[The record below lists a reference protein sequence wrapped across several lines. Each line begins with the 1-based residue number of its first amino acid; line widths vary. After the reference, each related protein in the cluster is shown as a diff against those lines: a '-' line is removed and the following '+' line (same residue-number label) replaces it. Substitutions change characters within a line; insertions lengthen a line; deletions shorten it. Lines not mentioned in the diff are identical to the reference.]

1 MKKITIETEHGPIEY
16 VPVNERIKQLK
27 VDKVDYSSE
36 TEYKYFE
43 AERMFIVKAT
53 LTVFSPNKERSY
65 TGHASETVGEGNEA
79 NILSALENAETS
91 AVGRALAFFGV
102 GIDNAIA
109 SAEEIKKAVALSPD
123 QVLAKLDEHLKTI
136 TTEGD
141 LDKVAGDFQKKY
153 ADLYKQ
159 VAVRNRFK
167 KRKGEIIAGST
178 LVK

>member
-1 MKKITIETEHGPIEY
+1 MKKVTIETEHGPVEY
-16 VPVNERIKQLK
+16 VMVHERVRELK
-27 VDKVDYSSE
+27 TRNLDHSLE

-43 AERMFIVKAT
+43 AEKRFIVKAT
-53 LTVFSPNKERSY
+53 LTVFGPSKERVF
-65 TGHASETVGEGNEA
+65 TGHASEVVGEGGDA
-79 NILSALENAETS
+79 NLLSALENAETS
-91 AVGRALAFFGV
+91 AVGRCLAFYGI

-109 SAEEIKKAVALSPD
+109 SADEIKKVALLSPD

-159 VAVRNRFK
+159 VVVRNKFK

>member
-1 MKKITIETEHGPIEY
+1 MKKITIETEHGPVEY
-16 VPVNERIKQLK
+16 VPVNERLKQLK
-27 VDKVDYSSE
+27 AERVDYSLD
-36 TEYKYFE
+36 TEYKYLDS
-43 AERMFIVKAT
+43 ERRFIVKAT

-65 TGHASETVGEGNEA
+65 TGHASEIVGEGNEA

-109 SAEEIKKAVALSPD
+109 SADEIKKVAPLSPD
-123 QVLAKLDEHLKTI
+123 QVLTKLDEHLKTI
-136 TTEGD
+136 TTEAD